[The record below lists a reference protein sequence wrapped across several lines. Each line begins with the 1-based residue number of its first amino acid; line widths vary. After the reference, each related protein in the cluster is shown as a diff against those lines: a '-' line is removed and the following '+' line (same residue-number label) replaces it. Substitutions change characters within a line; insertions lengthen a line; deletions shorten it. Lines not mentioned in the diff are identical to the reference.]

1 MTATANAGIRNVIV
15 PDGLLHMM
23 DMVITAYAH
32 STGLL
37 PLPLLLAPSL
47 PCSISHRLLLAPPA
61 PPPLWLLS
69 HVLHSH

>member
-1 MTATANAGIRNVIV
+1 MTATANAGILNVIV

-23 DMVITAYAH
+23 DMVTTAYAL

-37 PLPLLLAPSL
+37 SPLAPCSFSA
-47 PCSISHRLLLAPPA
+47 CSISHRLLLA